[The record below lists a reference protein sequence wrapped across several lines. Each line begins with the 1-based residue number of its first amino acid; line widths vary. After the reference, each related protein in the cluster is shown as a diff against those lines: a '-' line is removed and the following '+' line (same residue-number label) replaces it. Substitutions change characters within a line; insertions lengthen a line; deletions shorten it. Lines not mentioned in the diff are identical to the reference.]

1 MPILTSEIQIRL
13 TGGASNSD
21 PNLSLGGAVSS
32 TALVDNTLHNLF
44 DEVGGSESL
53 AGDIEYRIVAVRNGN
68 SSLTMKNTKVYIS
81 QDSTN
86 ANSEL
91 DIALDG
97 NGLNTEP
104 ETLTDESDTPTGE
117 TFTHPTD
124 YAGGLNMGNIPN
136 GQYYGLHFRRTITA
150 GAGAST
156 PDEARFKVD
165 CDTDA

>member
-1 MPILTSEIQIRL
+1 MPITTSDIQIRL
-13 TGGASNSD
+13 TGGSGNTD

-32 TALVDNTLHNLF
+32 TALVDNTTHNLF
-44 DEVGGSESL
+44 DEVSGSESL
-53 AGDIEYRIVAVRNGN
+53 AGDIEYRVLAVRNGHA
-68 SSLTMKNTKVYIS
+68 SLTMKSTKVYIS

-97 NGLNTEP
+97 NGLNTNP
-104 ETLTDESDTPTGE
+104 ETLTNESTAPSGE
-117 TFTHPTD
+117 SFTHPTD
-124 YAGGLNMGNIPN
+124 YSGGLSMGNIPST
-136 GQYYGLHFRRTITA
+136 QFYGLHLRRTITA